1 VLKTPV
7 TTAQVAPS
15 ILHALG
21 LNPRTLKSVQ
31 IEKTDVLP
39 ALP

>member
-15 ILHALG
+15 ILKALG
-21 LNPRTLKSVQ
+21 VGPTALKSVQ